1 MDTDISTTWSGP
13 VDRGGR
19 RTGGQLAGNW
29 EERGMRAFWSKK
41 NDEDAAR
48 YQERT
53 VGRLRGLTSTEV
65 KEDSSQADQI
75 RARIERITAEMSSE
89 PEPDASAI

>member
-1 MDTDISTTWSGP
+1 
-13 VDRGGR
+13 
-19 RTGGQLAGNW
+19 
-29 EERGMRAFWSKK
+29 MRAFWSRK

-53 VGRLRGLTSTEV
+53 VGRLRGLTKVEL

-75 RARIERITAEMSSE
+75 RARIERMTTEISRESGPGAH
-89 PEPDASAI
+89 AV

>member
-1 MDTDISTTWSGP
+1 VAGT
-13 VDRGGR
+13 
-19 RTGGQLAGNW
+19 LAAGDVKEW
-29 EERGMRAFWSKK
+29 GMRALWSKK

-53 VGRLRGLTSTEV
+53 IGRLRGLTKVEV

-75 RARIERITAEMSSE
+75 RARIERMTAEISSE
-89 PEPDASAI
+89 PGRGTQAV